1 MRIASID
8 LILRSAPKGARL
20 EGEVVHSA
28 ILPYLNAYAPSRG
41 RLTRYCPASS
51 MARPRSPTIRTLSL
65 AQSKLRA
72 VSSAAARASA
82 LGLIAGQP
90 RARLDYPEKN
100 GRFCGRATISQKI
113 VTTAAKAG
121 KPNAN
126 HNQNSR

>member
-1 MRIASID
+1 MIAPDGNAKAGS
-8 LILRSAPKGARL
+8 LRLMYDPNAIPDAVRAQAVARQRPTACPRFY
-20 EGEVVHSA
+20 G
-28 ILPYLNAYAPSRG
+28 SRG
-41 RLTRYCPASS
+41 RLS
-51 MARPRSPTIRTLSL
+51 PRW
-65 AQSKLRA
+65 K
-72 VSSAAARASA
+72 
-82 LGLIAGQP
+82 LIAGQP